1 MKRMFVIALL
11 LAPAAFADVAAYNT
25 AFEQGRYVQAAEIA
39 AQDETSDTLAL
50 AARAL
55 LADGMSGQE
64 QPPAALLLRAE
75 TYARRALEL
84 DPTHVEGQ
92 LQLAIA
98 LSLKMRPMSTR
109 EARRTGYSGVPRT
122 LAESVLLADP
132 VNAYAHGLLAVWN
145 VEVVRRGGPLGSAI
159 MGASVREAREH
170 YEKAVRSRPGDAS
183 IHWQYARALAALNPK
198 KYRSDIDAALAAAQA
213 SPLDD
218 ALETTMA
225 ARCDRLQAALNTLS
239 ADAVEALAEEML

>member
-1 MKRMFVIALL
+1 MKRIFVIASLI
-11 LAPAAFADVAAYNT
+11 ASPAFADVAAYNT

-39 AQDETSDTLAL
+39 VQDETSDTLAL

-55 LADGMSGQE
+55 LADGMSGE
-64 QPPAALLLRAE
+64 DQPAAALLGQAE

-84 DPTHVEGQ
+84 DPAHIEGQ

-122 LAESVLLADP
+122 LAESVLSADP
-132 VNAYAHGLLAVWN
+132 ENAYAHGLLAVWN
-145 VEVVRRGGPLGSAI
+145 VEVVRRGGPIGSAI

-170 YEKAVRSRPGDAS
+170 YKIAVTSRPGDAS
-183 IHWQYARALAALNPK
+183 IHWQYARALAALDPR
-198 KYRSDIDAALAAAQA
+198 KYRPDIDAALAAARA

-225 ARCDRLQAALNTLS
+225 ARCDRLQAALDTLS
-239 ADAVEALAEEML
+239 SDAVEALAGNML

>member
-1 MKRMFVIALL
+1 MKCMFVIGLL

-39 AQDETSDTLAL
+39 AQDETPDTLAL

-55 LADGMSGQE
+55 LADGMSGEE
-64 QPPAALLLRAE
+64 QPSTTLLLRAE

-84 DPTHVEGQ
+84 DPVHIEGQ

-109 EARRTGYSGVPRT
+109 EARRTGYSGAPRE
-122 LAESVLLADP
+122 LAESVLSADP
-132 VNAYAHGLLAVWN
+132 ENAYAHGLLAVWN

-170 YEKAVRSRPGDAS
+170 YKVAVMSRPGDAS
-183 IHWQYARALAALNPK
+183 IHWQYARALAALNPR
-198 KYRSDIDAALAAAQA
+198 KYRRDIDSALAAAQA

-218 ALETTMA
+218 ALETTMS

-239 ADAVEALAEEML
+239 PDAVEALAEDML

>member
-1 MKRMFVIALL
+1 MKRMFVTAFLF
-11 LAPAAFADVAAYNT
+11 APAAFADVAAYNT

-39 AQDETSDTLAL
+39 AQDETSDALAL

-55 LADGMSGQE
+55 LADGMSGEE
-64 QPPAALLLRAE
+64 QPSTALLLRAE

-84 DPTHVEGQ
+84 DPVHIEGQ

-122 LAESVLLADP
+122 LAESVLAADP
-132 VNAYAHGLLAVWN
+132 ENAYAHGLLAVWN

-170 YEKAVRSRPGDAS
+170 YKVAVMSRPGDAS
-183 IHWQYARALAALNPK
+183 IHWQYARALAALNPR
-198 KYRSDIDAALAAAQA
+198 KYRRDIDAALAAAQA

-218 ALETTMA
+218 ALETTMFT
-225 ARCDRLQAALNTLS
+225 RCDRLQAALSTLS
-239 ADAVEALAEEML
+239 PDAVEALAEDML